1 MKNPFCVVVTG
12 DSLVKDALDL
22 LTPKCRL
29 VFTGTYPDPSV
40 LSQKVNEENADALI
54 LRTGKITAEVIKAS
68 ENLKVITKHGAGYDN
83 IDVAAATAL
92 GIPVMVAATAN
103 YESVAELVFGLM
115 FSLAR
120 DIPWL
125 DSRMRQGY
133 WDKMKVCGLELFGKT
148 LGLIGFGRI
157 GRRVVE
163 LVRPLQM
170 KIRIYD
176 PWLKD
181 DELPAEV
188 VRDHQVDSLLKEI
201 DILSLHC
208 PLTVQTK
215 NMIGK
220 SAFEMM
226 KKSAWVINTARGEV
240 IDQDALIEALHDGQ
254 IAGAALDTFRKEP
267 PEDLRR
273 LCEAGKLVLTP
284 HVGAATHEAQKRMGI
299 EAANNILSV
308 LEGRVIDR
316 SYVINKDVL
325 VTK

>member
-1 MKNPFCVVVTG
+1 MQNPFNVVVTG
-12 DSLVKDALDL
+12 DSLVKEALDL

-29 VFTGTYPDPSV
+29 VFTGTYPDPS
-40 LSQKVNEENADALI
+40 LLAKKVDEENADAII

-68 ENLKVITKHGAGYDN
+68 DKLKVITKHGAGYDN

-92 GIPVMVAATAN
+92 KIPVMVAATAN

-125 DSRMRQGY
+125 DSRMRLGH
-133 WDKMKVCGLELFGKT
+133 WDKMQVCGLELFGKT

-157 GRRVVE
+157 GRRVVD

-170 KIRIYD
+170 RVRIYD
-176 PWLKD
+176 PWLGD
-181 DELPAEV
+181 HELPPEI
-188 VRDHQVDSLLKEI
+188 VRDHQLHSLLKEV

-208 PLTVQTK
+208 PLTDQTR
-215 NMIGK
+215 NMLGK
-220 SAFEMM
+220 SEFEAM

-240 IDQDALIEALHDGQ
+240 VDQDALIDALQDGQ

-267 PEDLRR
+267 PDDLKR
-273 LCEAGKLVLTP
+273 LCGAGKLVLTP
-284 HVGAATHEAQKRMGI
+284 HVGAATHEAQRRMGI
-299 EAANNILSV
+299 EAANNVLSV

-316 SYVINKDVL
+316 NYVVNKQVL
-325 VTK
+325 VT